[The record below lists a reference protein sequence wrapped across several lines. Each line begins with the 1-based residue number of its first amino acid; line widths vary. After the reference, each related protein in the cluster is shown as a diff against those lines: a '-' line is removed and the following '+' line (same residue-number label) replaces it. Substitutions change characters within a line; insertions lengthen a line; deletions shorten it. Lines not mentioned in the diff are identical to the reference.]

1 MAEKEDGGIMGQ
13 IRRLSRRL
21 SGNILSA
28 DPKDVRAYMSHN
40 ESKRNIYS
48 YDNEDQLRIG
58 GILLKDLAEEYGTP
72 LYIYDINR
80 IYDNYNLLAGVLKTK
95 NFLLS
100 YSVRANSNLAILN
113 IFSRLGS
120 GFDVASGGEIA
131 RCLAAGVDPSRI
143 TFSGC
148 GKTNDEIDL
157 AIKSGIY
164 CINAESWDELNR
176 IENVCVKYNKIQNVS
191 IRINADTHSE
201 GAMSPSLHG
210 HSTTTQSKYGVPIA
224 DALEIYSRVKA
235 SSTMRI
241 KGISCRVGTHVTH
254 LESYLEI
261 RDRLLHLADELRQ
274 ESKICVEHIDFGG
287 EFVGNLNA
295 MNADA
300 TEISNWIE
308 KIASPILERGL
319 KLVLDPGI
327 NFMADAGVLL
337 TKIEYVKTNTS
348 HSKESYGGTSPK
360 TGSFISSH
368 AGHHLKHHSTKRT
381 FAVVDAGFN
390 DFVRTAMLGQNHHIV
405 PVHQQ
410 QSVMVGG
417 VASDFKYDIVGPITD
432 AADVFCR
439 DFSLNYKLAAG
450 DYLIISDAGSYGSS
464 MSSNFQS
471 RNKLAEIL
479 IIERQPIVI
488 RERQKYEEQYSNE
501 KLVPELKLNSSK
513 IIEEAESQEELL
525 QQSTTN
531 TDEGDNENKE

>member
-1 MAEKEDGGIMGQ
+1 
-13 IRRLSRRL
+13 
-21 SGNILSA
+21 
-28 DPKDVRAYMSHN
+28 
-40 ESKRNIYS
+40 
-48 YDNEDQLRIG
+48 
-58 GILLKDLAEEYGTP
+58 
-72 LYIYDINR
+72 
-80 IYDNYNLLAGVLKTK
+80 
-95 NFLLS
+95 
-100 YSVRANSNLAILN
+100 
-113 IFSRLGS
+113 
-120 GFDVASGGEIA
+120 
-131 RCLAAGVDPSRI
+131 
-143 TFSGC
+143 
-148 GKTNDEIDL
+148 
-157 AIKSGIY
+157 
-164 CINAESWDELNR
+164 
-176 IENVCVKYNKIQNVS
+176 
-191 IRINADTHSE
+191 
-201 GAMSPSLHG
+201 MSPGSQHG
-210 HSTTTQSKYGVPIA
+210 HSITTQSKYGVPLA

-261 RDRLLHLADELRQ
+261 RDKLLHLADELRQ
-274 ESKICVEHIDFGG
+274 ESKICVEHLDFGG

-337 TKIEYVKTNTS
+337 TKIEYIKTNTC
-348 HSKESYGGTSPK
+348 HSKQESFSGTTSPR

-368 AGHHLKHHSTKRT
+368 GPHYHLKHQFAKRT

-390 DFVRTAMLGQNHHIV
+390 DFARTAMLGQSHHIV

-410 QSVMVGG
+410 QAVMVGG
-417 VASDFKYDIVGPITD
+417 ITSDFKYDIVGPITD

-439 DFSLNYKLAAG
+439 DFTLNHKLSAG
-450 DYLIISDAGSYGSS
+450 EYLIISDAGSYGSS

-471 RNKLAEIL
+471 RNKSAEIL

-513 IIEEAESQEELL
+513 IIEEAESQEELIEE
-525 QQSTTN
+525 SPDTN
-531 TDEGDNENKE
+531 VEVDVGGGDNETTDDKKE